1 MRSLKMLK
9 VSGFLSFASVILLEN
24 TGASAQSIAENI
36 RPVGRLCVMGQNCVG
51 TKAESTTIEGSSKA
65 SDPSQPINENR
76 SEELQGGANI
86 NDSPIQMEADFD
98 VASAYQTS
106 CFACHA
112 TGAAG
117 APLLGDIEAWDS
129 RMEKGMDAVMA
140 NVINGVN
147 AMPAKGLCMNCTDNE
162 LQEIVGYMISQ

>member
-9 VSGFLSFASVILLEN
+9 VAGFLFFASVVLLES
-24 TGASAQSIAENI
+24 TGALAQSTAENI
-36 RPVGRLCVMGQNCVG
+36 RPVGRLCLMGQNCVG
-51 TKAESTTIEGSSKA
+51 TKGESTITEGSLKP
-65 SDPSQPINENR
+65 SDPSQPINESR
-76 SEELQGGANI
+76 SGELQGGANI
-86 NDSPIQMEADFD
+86 NDSPIQTEADFD

>member
-1 MRSLKMLK
+1 MFK
-9 VSGFLSFASVILLEN
+9 VAGFLSFASVILLEN
-24 TGASAQSIAENI
+24 TGASAQSTAENI
-36 RPVGRLCVMGQNCVG
+36 RPVGRLCLMGQNCVG
-51 TKAESTTIEGSSKA
+51 AKAESTTTEGISKA
-65 SDPSQPINENR
+65 SAPSQSINENR
-76 SEELQGGANI
+76 SEELQVGANI
-86 NDSPIQMEADFD
+86 NDSSIQVEADFD

>member
-1 MRSLKMLK
+1 MLK
-9 VSGFLSFASVILLEN
+9 VAGFLSFASVILLEN
-24 TGASAQSIAENI
+24 TDASAQSTAENI
-36 RPVGRLCVMGQNCVG
+36 RPVGRLCLMGQNCVG
-51 TKAESTTIEGSSKA
+51 AKVESTTTEGSSKA
-65 SDPSQPINENR
+65 SDPSNENR

-117 APLLGDIEAWDS
+117 APLLGDIEAWNS

>member
-1 MRSLKMLK
+1 MFK
-9 VSGFLSFASVILLEN
+9 VAGFLSFASVILLEN

-36 RPVGRLCVMGQNCVG
+36 RPVGTLCLVGQNCVG
-51 TKAESTTIEGSSKA
+51 AKAESTTTEGISKA
-65 SDPSQPINENR
+65 SDPSQSINENR
-76 SEELQGGANI
+76 SEELQVGANI
-86 NDSPIQMEADFD
+86 NDSPIQTEADFD

>member
-1 MRSLKMLK
+1 MRSLKMVK
-9 VSGFLSFASVILLEN
+9 VAGFLSFASVILLEN

-36 RPVGRLCVMGQNCVG
+36 RPVGTLCLVGQNCVG
-51 TKAESTTIEGSSKA
+51 AKAESTTTEGISKA
-65 SDPSQPINENR
+65 SDPSQSINENR

-86 NDSPIQMEADFD
+86 NDSPIQVEADFD
-98 VASAYQTS
+98 VASTYQTS

-129 RMEKGMDAVMA
+129 RMVKGMDAVMA

>member
-1 MRSLKMLK
+1 MLK
-9 VSGFLSFASVILLEN
+9 VAGFLLFASVVLLES
-24 TGASAQSIAENI
+24 TGALAQSTAENI
-36 RPVGRLCVMGQNCVG
+36 RPVGRLCLMGQNCVG
-51 TKAESTTIEGSSKA
+51 TKGESTITEGSSKA
-65 SDPSQPINENR
+65 SAPSQPINESR
-76 SEELQGGANI
+76 SGELQVGVNI
-86 NDSPIQMEADFD
+86 NDSPIQTEADFD

>member
-1 MRSLKMLK
+1 LRSLKMLK
-9 VSGFLSFASVILLEN
+9 VAGFLSFASVILLEN
-24 TGASAQSIAENI
+24 TGASAQSTAENI
-36 RPVGRLCVMGQNCVG
+36 RPVGRLCLMGQNCVG
-51 TKAESTTIEGSSKA
+51 AKAESTTTEGSSKA

>member
-1 MRSLKMLK
+1 MFK
-9 VSGFLSFASVILLEN
+9 VAGFLSFASVILLEN

-36 RPVGRLCVMGQNCVG
+36 RPVGTLCLVGQNCVG
-51 TKAESTTIEGSSKA
+51 AKAESTTTEGISKA
-65 SDPSQPINENR
+65 SDPSQSINENR
-76 SEELQGGANI
+76 SEELQVGANI
-86 NDSPIQMEADFD
+86 NDSSIQVEADFD